1 MIAPPPGGLRIE
13 QRAADSGRL
22 VLELV
27 GDLDYD
33 TAEQLGEDVLTALDT
48 PGLTALALDC
58 AGLGGCDSMGL
69 AVLLQVRRHTD
80 RAGVRLTLERPPVSL
95 RRLLG
100 LTGTSAHFGVE
111 PV

>member
-58 AGLGGCDSMGL
+58 AGLGGL
-69 AVLLQVRRHTD
+69 
-80 RAGVRLTLERPPVSL
+80 
-95 RRLLG
+95 
-100 LTGTSAHFGVE
+100 
-111 PV
+111 